1 MSHSV
6 QSGEGLNF
14 VRRFAQWW
22 RNWNHTRRTMLDLD
36 RCGPAE
42 AERIA
47 HDLNMSRG
55 ELRVLASKWPDDLL
69 SQRLR
74 QLNLHTADIVHS
86 ELEVLRDLQR
96 VCTVCGSKRICGH
109 DLANHPSDPDW
120 VKYCPNATTLG
131 ALIAERR
138 RRA

>member
-6 QSGEGLNF
+6 QPGEELNS

-22 RNWNHTRRTMLDLD
+22 RNWNRTRRTMLDLD

-42 AERIA
+42 AEHIA
-47 HDLNMSRG
+47 RDLNVSG
-55 ELRVLASKWPDDLL
+55 AELRVLAGKWPDDLL
-69 SQRLR
+69 SRRLK
-74 QLNLHTADIVHS
+74 QVELDAAEIVHT
-86 ELEVLRDLQR
+86 EPQVVRDLQR
-96 VCTVCGSKRICGH
+96 VCTVCGSKRKCDH
-109 DLANHPSDPDW
+109 DLANRPSGSAW